1 LPLPLSRPVVLNV
14 AETLLTGAA
23 GGIALGVAGM
33 PAGWLIG
40 SMLAVALSALA
51 GRPMLMPRR
60 LGYVIFVLIGI
71 SLGAVVTPDTLSG
84 MAAWPLSIAMMVVA
98 IVAIS
103 VASTA
108 YLQWV
113 HGWGH
118 TAAMLASAPGALS
131 QVMVMA
137 GELGVDIRA
146 VAIVQTIRVLIVS
159 ASLPLA
165 LSLLGLITPG
175 ARSIGGDFNPDL
187 LGELV
192 ILIVLSAILAALFLR
207 FRIPGGLLFGAML
220 CSGVLHGSGLVHALM
235 PWWVANAAMIAL
247 GCVTGSRF
255 ANTSVRLLLTFTLA
269 AFGSL
274 VVALVVSGVFI
285 AVLAL
290 GTDLRTADVAIAFAP
305 GAVDVMM
312 VLALALHLDPVY
324 VGAHHLMRIVFISL
338 VIPFS
343 SRWSERHSRLPPE
356 PEPPKPQRQVPFED

>member
-1 LPLPLSRPVVLNV
+1 
-14 AETLLTGAA
+14 
-23 GGIALGVAGM
+23 
-33 PAGWLIG
+33 
-40 SMLAVALSALA
+40 
-51 GRPMLMPRR
+51 MPRR
-60 LGYVIFVLIGI
+60 LGYVMFELIGI

-165 LSLLGLITPG
+165 LSQLGLITPG

-247 GCVTGSRF
+247 GAVTGSRF
-255 ANTSVRLLLTFTLA
+255 ANTPVRLVFDFVAA
-269 AFGSL
+269 AFGSFF
-274 VVALVVSGVFI
+274 VAAAIASVFAAFLI
-285 AVLAL
+285 ALMPALHPGAVLL
-290 GTDLRTADVAIAFAP
+290 SFAP
-305 GAVDVMM
+305 GSVDAMM
-312 VLALALHLDPVY
+312 LLALALAFDPVY
-324 VGAHHLMRIVFISL
+324 VGAHHLSRIFFVSVTLPL
-338 VIPFS
+338 VTRRIAHKVKPPAPPPDASTRPESPF
-343 SRWSERHSRLPPE
+343 
-356 PEPPKPQRQVPFED
+356 QD